1 MEKVYEYAMVRT
13 LVDKEGEYDI
23 PAGSIGIVVEV
34 YGDGEAGEVEIWCD
48 LNYPVDDSWYWSYE
62 LEEITGAEKQAIYD
76 RADTPEAIEEIKR
89 RFSPKLKKD
98 PSESED

>member
-48 LNYPVDDSWYWSYE
+48 LNYPVDNCTYE
-62 LEEITGAEKQAIYD
+62 AYEIEEITGEEKQAIYD
-76 RADTPEAIEEIKR
+76 RADTPEAIAEIKR
-89 RFSPKLKKD
+89 RFSPKPKKD